1 MKKQFGKAISFI
13 SLVSFFVRCVST
25 TNAFADKKFEKDCV
39 INQGFPQAEAEVLA
53 TFGGIA
59 ESIILGAGN
68 GYSGEYMNK
77 LIDFHG
83 YGYKFVE
90 FNGGESFDS
99 AGNEHN
105 ERQLFGE
112 DLEVWDEEKD
122 QFAAKEGTVKVA
134 VYCGNVANLTFIS
147 DFKLTHRTYGDI
159 TVENLITLLFVKTKG
174 GWKLVH
180 EHHSPVKMPVLV
192 TE

>member
-1 MKKQFGKAISFI
+1 MKKQFGKAMSFI
-13 SLVSFFVRCVST
+13 SLVSLFVMCVST
-25 TNAFADKKFEKDCV
+25 TNAFADKKYDKGCV

-68 GYSGEYMNK
+68 GYSGEYMDK

-112 DLEVWDEEKD
+112 GLEKD
-122 QFAAKEGTVKVA
+122 GVIQFAAKDGTLNVA
-134 VYCGNVANLTFIS
+134 VYCGNVANVTFVS
-147 DFKLTHRTYGDI
+147 DFILMHREHGEI
-159 TVENLITLLFVKTKG
+159 TVENLISLLFVKTKD
-174 GWKLVH
+174 GWKIVH